1 MLLGASSERSEGE
14 FAGVALHI
22 HPMLA
27 RAACVLGLALHMHAV
42 GENDNR
48 ASSNPVRVKHATDP
62 IPEWMIWNEPGSAS
76 VAETV
81 AHCQVMFKMNAAIAH
96 LTMATLREDGTT
108 KIGAPAELMIGR
120 LGPRHVVGKHS
131 MSQTQPAEEALSP
144 LAHERIAHKV

>member
-1 MLLGASSERSEGE
+1 MFRA
-14 FAGVALHI
+14 V
-22 HPMLA
+22 
-27 RAACVLGLALHMHAV
+27 RAAWVYGLG
-42 GENDNR
+42 D
-48 ASSNPVRVKHATDP
+48 
-62 IPEWMIWNEPGSAS
+62 MIKDYNEAYGHKVWPLLYQCYDRFMKEQ
-76 VAETV
+76 VPRILRRETL
-81 AHCQVMFKMNAAIAH
+81 KMNAAIAH